1 MVTVTAA
8 FEDVMQAARI
18 RSTSDSR
25 QSISCS
31 RKHLAVAESKFMV
44 TVTAAIE
51 DVMQALSGHKLE
63 VYKFI
68 SAAVNLIDL
77 FVGTFRLS
85 SHARLEAFVSKL
97 SFVRDRRCSK
107 K

>member
-1 MVTVTAA
+1 
-8 FEDVMQAARI
+8 
-18 RSTSDSR
+18 
-25 QSISCS
+25 
-31 RKHLAVAESKFMV
+31 MV